1 MGIIIGIKWP
11 RGLLSAED
19 KLKVDFSGINSQGHA
34 TGPQRA
40 ASSCVTKSLPATN
53 PSS

>member
-1 MGIIIGIKWP
+1 MSKRG
-11 RGLLSAED
+11 GLLSAED

-34 TGPQRA
+34 ISPQRA
-40 ASSCVTKSLPATN
+40 AAACAIRSLPATN